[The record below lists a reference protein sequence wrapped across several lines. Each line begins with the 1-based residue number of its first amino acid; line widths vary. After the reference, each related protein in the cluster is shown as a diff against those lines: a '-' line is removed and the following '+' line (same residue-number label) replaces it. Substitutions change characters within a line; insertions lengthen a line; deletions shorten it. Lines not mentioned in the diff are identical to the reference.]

1 MKLEVGKPHWLTVSA
16 AAHRLTSEL
25 AALGFVVTK
34 ARPLRLVRKIND
46 ETEVF
51 VYPGVRKRGTDI
63 LVDPVIGVEN
73 TILRERL
80 LAFDPRRKGATR
92 VCHAYLG
99 LLASWGRFYV
109 RTELELDDAASQ
121 VAKAVVEI
129 GLPIMSAYDT
139 LDKVRELFRED
150 LARTNRVKVAVLF
163 AQEKLRLIEVH

>member
-1 MKLEVGKPHWLTVSA
+1 MKPDVDKPHRLTVSA
-16 AAHRLTSEL
+16 VSYRLTSEL
-25 AALGFVVTK
+25 EALGFVVTK
-34 ARPLRLVRKIND
+34 VRSLRLVKKIND
-46 ETEVF
+46 QTEVF
-51 VYPGVRKRGTDI
+51 IHPGVRKRGTDI

-80 LAFDPRRKGATR
+80 LAFDPRRKGSTR

-109 RTELELDDAASQ
+109 QTEQQLDDAACQ
-121 VAKAVVEI
+121 VVKAVVEI

-139 LDKVRELFRED
+139 LDKVRELLRED

-163 AQEKLRLIEVH
+163 AREKLRLIEAH